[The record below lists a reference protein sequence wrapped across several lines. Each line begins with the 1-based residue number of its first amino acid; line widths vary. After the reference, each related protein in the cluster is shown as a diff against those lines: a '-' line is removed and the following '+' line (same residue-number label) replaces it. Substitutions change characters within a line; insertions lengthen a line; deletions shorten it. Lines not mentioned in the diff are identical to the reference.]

1 MANIN
6 RIICTLFLTVLLCI
20 SALSQFGE
28 GEHQSGNKHMA
39 AHHYSVVC
47 TGNQMPSSAILTYP
61 INEFRVQDY
70 NFLLKLMPCLV
81 MDGFVI
87 KPSSYEQVEVEDY
100 PGGVKATINH
110 RGATMVA
117 RITPLLTGRGSDIW
131 HGAVLYEI
139 ETEPAQ
145 EVWIYLGGGE
155 TINLIWGFESSMM
168 KQDSV
173 AALEQVRLL
182 GNSSME
188 FTGGKEG
195 IHVGLKTS
203 GKLTLDDEGSSDS
216 PARIKISGSSGYV
229 LTCFSE
235 DAGQLQSLM
244 KMDAMAQKQA
254 VEDYYQNLLF
264 SSIQTP
270 EKVMNEAF
278 TSAIYNLE
286 YSWLEPFGW
295 GECLHHWL
303 ALWYMQVTAAADWI
317 GQADRSRSS
326 ILAHGMEP
334 FANGAIPM
342 FNPNHQKQ
350 GKKRRDW
357 GGANNFWAWQVRHYV
372 KQTGDLEFARQ
383 TIPMLDRAIE
393 QTLEEYDPD
402 GNLLIAWGLQI
413 GNQEDFVA
421 NPYDGSVP
429 TMELYNMFKTRAELS
444 AFTGDKEAAEL
455 WSRKAEKVRKVLYK
469 ELWINDLGRF
479 AYYKDPT
486 GRIMPDGQYQTYLY
500 PTIYGLVDSYD
511 QYSGL
516 RHLLDRLTDEQ
527 GAVFASNNFPWHV
540 PESVS
545 TWGMQRGAAQ
555 QPWAAMGFA
564 AAGRNNMTWKPL
576 LAMAQWA
583 QDPRRPGSWPET
595 GPEPTPAYFTPP
607 AGLYISTVIEAMFG
621 LKPDVPNGYLE
632 VSPSFPDHWPEA
644 NLNLPGTR
652 VNYSRAKNRIQYA
665 IESSMNLP
673 LKIQWRLPVS
683 TIESV
688 TVNNQELEY
697 ELLPGVNHMII
708 SFEAP
713 ASNKTKIIIEFD
725 PVDYMVMAPKS
736 IACGETLS
744 IELEGARIEKVIDRY
759 NVLESIRLP
768 TSGSVEGIIHPNLLD
783 SYQKYGHLGQL
794 NFARRTLFL
803 DCKTPEGINF
813 IAAVDLTLLPRVEA
827 EIDSPLK
834 VIDNQIMLALR
845 IRNNTEGDLRG
856 EANLKVG
863 ENLIPVVVDIPPR
876 SESQMNIPVPVG
888 ESMPSGEN
896 ILELTLPGERPL
908 LLSFRI
914 HKTSGPA
921 IFTPLTLPVDKL
933 VPDSTWNKLRVMPG
947 HPHIFFTFSAYG
959 WPRPMDALENI
970 SELPVP
976 QVPGLTFELA
986 DRNFIPLSHLS
997 GSTSFRF
1004 PLEKKKYK
1012 KLYLLLLPFVDN
1024 HDIFSDIGRV
1034 SAYSGRKLVYSKTL
1048 SYPGNIDYWVSNR
1061 NPTSF
1066 ATYREERPN
1075 PHELLPMLSKEMR
1088 DWEEG
1093 KPPEFP
1099 QSRWWSSSLPLA
1111 TESCVMTII
1120 EINLHTSMK
1129 LDHLLIESL
1138 GALPAL
1144 GIVAITAELSD

>member
-1 MANIN
+1 MANNKRIN
-6 RIICTLFLTVLLCI
+6 YTIFLSFLLCI
-20 SALSQFGE
+20 NTFSQFGE

-81 MDGFVI
+81 IDGQVI
-87 KPSSYEQVEVEDY
+87 KPSSFEKVQVEDY

-110 RGATMVA
+110 RGATMIA
-117 RITPLLTGRGSDIW
+117 RITPLLKGRGSETW
-131 HGAVLYEI
+131 QGAVLYEI

-145 EVWIYLGGGE
+145 EVVVYLGGGE
-155 TINLIWGFESSMM
+155 TINLIWGFESSIM

-173 AALEQVRLL
+173 SALEQVRLQ
-182 GNSSME
+182 GSSALE
-188 FTGGKEG
+188 FTGGKEDL
-195 IHVGLKTS
+195 HVGLKTS
-203 GKLTLDDEGSSDS
+203 GTLNLEDEGSSNS
-216 PARIKISGSSGYV
+216 AAVVKISGGSGYI
-229 LTCFSE
+229 LSCFTE
-235 DAGQLQSLM
+235 AKGQLQSLM
-244 KMDAMAQKQA
+244 NMDAIAQKEE
-254 VEDYYQNLLF
+254 VEDYYRDLLS

-278 TSAIYNLE
+278 ASAIYNLE

-303 ALWYMQVTAAADWI
+303 ALWYMQVTAAAEWI

-326 ILAHGMEP
+326 ILAHGMES
-334 FANGAIPM
+334 FENGAIPM
-342 FNPNHQKQ
+342 FNPNHLKQ
-350 GKKRRDW
+350 GMKRRDW

-372 KQTGDLEFARQ
+372 KQTGDLDFARQ
-383 TIPMLDRAIE
+383 TIPMLDRAIK
-393 QTLEEYDPD
+393 QTLDEYDQD

-444 AFTGDKEAAEL
+444 AFTGDWEAATL
-455 WSRKAEKVRKVLYK
+455 WSQKAEKIRKVLYK
-469 ELWINDLGRF
+469 ELWIDDLGRF

-486 GRIMPDGQYQTYLY
+486 GRILPDGQYQTYLY

-516 RHLLDRLTDEQ
+516 RHLLDRLTDKQ

-564 AAGRNNMTWKPL
+564 AAGINNMTWKPL

-644 NLNLPGTR
+644 NLNLPETR
-652 VNYSRAKNRIQYA
+652 VNYSRKKNQIKYS

-673 LKIQWRLPVS
+673 LKVQWRLPVS
-683 TIESV
+683 TIKGLR
-688 TVNNQELEY
+688 VNKQDVEY
-697 ELLPGVNHMII
+697 ELLPGVNHVIM
-708 SFEAP
+708 SFEVP
-713 ASNKTKIIIEFD
+713 VSKRTDILIELT
-725 PVDYMVMAPKS
+725 PVNYRVVAPKS
-736 IACGETLS
+736 IACGESLS
-744 IELEGARIEKVIDRY
+744 IELEGAEIEKITDRY
-759 NVLESIRLP
+759 GVLESTRRL
-768 TSGSVEGIIHPNLLD
+768 TSQSFEGNIHPDLLD
-783 SYQKYGHLGQL
+783 TYKKYGQLGQL

-803 DCKTPEGINF
+803 DCNTQEGVKF
-813 IAAVDLTLLPRVEA
+813 IAPVDLTLLPRVEA
-827 EIDSPLK
+827 EIDFPVEIRDKEIILPMR
-834 VIDNQIMLALR
+834 V
-845 IRNNTEGDLRG
+845 RNNTEGIIKG
-856 EANLKVG
+856 EAKLKVG
-863 ENLIPVVVDIPPR
+863 RSHIPLILDIPPR
-876 SESQMNIPVPVG
+876 SESQMNISVPAG
-888 ESMPSGEN
+888 ESVTTGEN
-896 ILELTLPGERPL
+896 ISELTCPGEQAL
-908 LLSFRI
+908 HLSFRI
-914 HKTSGPA
+914 PESPQTA
-921 IFTPLTLPVDKL
+921 IFTPLNLPAKKL
-933 VPDSTWNKLRVMPG
+933 IPDSTWNVLRVMPG
-947 HPHIFFTFSAYG
+947 HPHIFFTFSSYG
-959 WPRPMDALENI
+959 WPRPMEALENVF
-970 SELPVP
+970 ELSVP
-976 QVPGLTFELA
+976 QIPGLTFKLA
-986 DRNFIPLSHLS
+986 GRNFIPLSHLS
-997 GSTSFRF
+997 GNTSFRF
-1004 PLEKKKYK
+1004 PLEKKEYK

-1034 SAYSGRKLVYSKTL
+1034 SAYSGRKMVYSKTL

-1075 PHELLPMLSKEMR
+1075 PYELLPLLSREMQ

-1099 QSRWWSSSLPLA
+1099 QSRWWSSALPLA
-1111 TESCVMTII
+1111 IESCVMTII
-1120 EINLHTSMK
+1120 EITLNTAVE